1 MPRKSKT
8 PHNGLPPE
16 DELVRRLT
24 RGLPRTDRTLTGAG
38 DDCAVL
44 RAGGAGRVELFKIDA
59 VVEHVHFTRDMP
71 AEATGWKALCRAISD
86 IAAMGG
92 TPREA
97 LISLTAPP
105 ETPLAW
111 VTDFYAGL
119 KRAARRY
126 GAGIAGGET
135 TSAPPGSPLVISV
148 ALLGEAAENLV
159 LSRGGARPG
168 DVLAVTGRLGNSFAS
183 GWHLAFTP
191 RVAEG
196 QWLAAA
202 DGAVTAMMDVSD
214 GIAKDLPRLARRS
227 GCGWRL
233 DLAALPLR
241 AGADTAGALTDG
253 EDHELLLTVRAE
265 RWDGLLAAWGKQFP
279 RLPLTKIGLMAA
291 PRVKAPALTG
301 GWDHFSTP

>member
-1 MPRKSKT
+1 
-8 PHNGLPPE
+8 
-16 DELVRRLT
+16 
-24 RGLPRTDRTLTGAG
+24 
-38 DDCAVL
+38 
-44 RAGGAGRVELFKIDA
+44 
-59 VVEHVHFTRDMP
+59 MP

-159 LSRGGARPG
+159 LSRGGAHPG

-202 DGAVTAMMDVSD
+202 GGVTAMMDVSD
-214 GIAKDLPRLARRS
+214 GLAKDLPRLARLS

-233 DLAALPLR
+233 DLDALPLR
-241 AGADTAGALTDG
+241 AGADTAGALGDG
-253 EDHELLLTVRAE
+253 EDHELLLTVNPSQWE
-265 RWDGLLAAWGKQFP
+265 TLLTGWRKTFP
-279 RLPLTKIGLMAA
+279 RLPLTKIGEMAA
-291 PRVKAPALTG
+291 RRVREPKLSG
-301 GWDHFSTP
+301 GWDHFSGDP